1 MNTYTPHT
9 DPNSIY
15 FVQKMSKWK
24 KRTINK
30 IPDVFTDTKNIL
42 IFLALKSQ
50 IADVSDILFG
60 PLKNSNLYQKI

>member
-24 KRTINK
+24 NNK